1 VISLLGTNVIDKRDI
16 LLGSGKLYIN
26 NISVGQLKGDVAFT
40 PTADYKE
47 FKAGVPQQTVKLLKF
62 SEGAELKAS
71 FAEMN
76 AANFAR
82 ATNVEQSAIVTV
94 TDDVTA
100 ESVVLSGTDTVQ
112 LAKGRHITSLVIV
125 KGATPC
131 VLNTDYELVSAAT
144 GQIRRVP
151 GSLVIASGDTVSCAY
166 TYRESDAVSFGGG
179 AQPADAPAK
188 FVYDSP
194 DGDVRIT
201 IEFPLAKIKT
211 GNAITFKEEDFS
223 TSDFTVVAVSDSS
236 KAAGAQLGTITIE
249 YFPT

>member
-1 VISLLGTNVIDKRDI
+1 MLGTNVIDKRDI
-16 LLGSGKLYIN
+16 VLGTGQLFIN

-71 FAEMN
+71 YAEMN
-76 AANFAR
+76 AKNFAR
-82 ATNVEQSAIVTV
+82 ATNVAESSIVSVTSTAI
-94 TDDVTA
+94 A
-100 ESVVLSGTDTVQ
+100 ESVVLTGTDTVQ
-112 LAKGRHITSLVIV
+112 LAKGRHITSLVITQGV
-125 KGATPC
+125 TPC
-131 VLNTDYELVSAAT
+131 VLDTDYQIVSAAT
-144 GQIRRVP
+144 GQIRRKT
-151 GSLVIASGDTVSCAY
+151 GSTVITDGATVTCAY

-223 TSDFTVVAVSDSS
+223 TSDFTVVDVSDST
-236 KAAGAQLGTITIE
+236 KAAGKQLGTITIE
-249 YFPT
+249 YFPE